1 MHRRPLREAAFSVLK
16 AADIPSVLVELG
28 FLSSPRDLKNIEF
41 HILDTGHF
49 ALEEDGDKIAHMIT
63 CFLAK
68 HTEFLANHPEYREM
82 CELAA

>member
-1 MHRRPLREAAFSVLK
+1 VGEERLHFPEEGAHPYK
-16 AADIPSVLVELG
+16 
-28 FLSSPRDLKNIEF
+28 RDLENIEF

-49 ALEEDGDKIAHMIT
+49 ALEEDGDKIAHLIT

-68 HTEFLANHPEYREM
+68 HTEFLANHPEYRER